1 VQVELMSYTTRPED
15 AIVERYV
22 LEKGVPVSLDN
33 AVILRKVAQ
42 TSSRFLKDILF
53 HFFIA
58 DVPRET
64 LSAFPRYRDSSYTG
78 YRDLSRDATVKV
90 AASMDA
96 LELLEFFQ
104 RNICSRQG
112 VQPNALVYAML
123 AAARLACPHLF
134 SELTVPCPPGNC
146 EIERGG
152 CRQAAREWTKRIQK
166 LIRISGEA
174 FAASKPN
181 YTMTFDFSEVLGYPV
196 VLTVRRS

>member
-1 VQVELMSYTTRPED
+1 VQVELMSYTSRPED
-15 AIVERYV
+15 TIVERYL
-22 LEKGVPVSLDN
+22 LEQGVPISLDN
-33 AVILRKVAQ
+33 AVILRKVEQ

-58 DVPRET
+58 DVPREM
-64 LSAFPRYRDSSYTG
+64 LAAFPRYRDSAYTG
-78 YRDLSRDATVKV
+78 YRELSRDAPVKV

-96 LELLEFFQ
+96 LELLEFFR

-112 VQPNALVYAML
+112 IQPNALVYAML

-134 SELTVPCPPGNC
+134 SELAVPCPAGTC
-146 EIERGG
+146 EIEKAG
-152 CRQAAREWTKRIQK
+152 CRHAAREWSKRIQK

-181 YTMTFDFSEVLGYPV
+181 YTMTFDFTEVLGYPV
-196 VLTVRRS
+196 VLTVRKS